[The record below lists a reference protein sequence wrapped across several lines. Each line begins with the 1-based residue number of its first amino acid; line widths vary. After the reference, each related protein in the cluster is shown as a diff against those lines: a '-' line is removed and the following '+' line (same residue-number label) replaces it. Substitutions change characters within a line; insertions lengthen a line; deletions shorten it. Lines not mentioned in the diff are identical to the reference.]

1 MRYHDLIQ
9 NICVRY
15 FKILKAEAKISQKE
29 IAGFIGVSD
38 CLISKWK
45 NQQRSISAE
54 YYKNILDFFA
64 KQEFDL
70 YFEKNRQLLI
80 QDFDGIDPQIS
91 SEEFW
96 NKLFHGELE
105 NKIIKLDFLLEHLA
119 LILKHRL
126 TYDDLE
132 IVSENR
138 FVDEKWI
145 RIICEKK
152 CVDIYFSDVDT
163 LVIREG
169 KDSSVID
176 RQEIKQRKWM
186 RSFYFE
192 ESAEMTG
199 DQWIFLNQCDEKI
212 TEYLESK
219 KI

>member
-15 FKILKAEAKISQKE
+15 FKILKTEAKISQKE
-29 IAGFIGVSD
+29 IADFIGVSD

-45 NQQRSISAE
+45 NQQRRIGTE
-54 YYKNILDFFA
+54 YYKNILDFFT

-70 YFEKNRQLLI
+70 CFERNCQLLI
-80 QDFDGIDPQIS
+80 RDFDGLDPRIS
-91 SEEFW
+91 SEKFW
-96 NKLFHGELE
+96 NQLFHKKLE
-105 NKIIKLDFLLEHLA
+105 NKTIKLDFLMENLVS
-119 LILKHRL
+119 IMKHRL
-126 TYDDLE
+126 TYDDLK
-132 IVSENR
+132 IISEDKSA
-138 FVDEKWI
+138 DEKWI
-145 RIICEKK
+145 RLVYGKK
-152 CVDIYFSDVDT
+152 CIDIYFSDVDT

-212 TEYLESK
+212 TEYLEGD
-219 KI
+219 